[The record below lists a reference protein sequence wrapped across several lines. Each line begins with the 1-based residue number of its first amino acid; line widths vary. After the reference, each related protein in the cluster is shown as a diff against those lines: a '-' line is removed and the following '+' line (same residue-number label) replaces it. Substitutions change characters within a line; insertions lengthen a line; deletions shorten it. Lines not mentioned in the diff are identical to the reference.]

1 MIQPH
6 IFTFQYL
13 WFNRTKHNINNSIT
27 MEFTAKQ
34 IAEILNGEIEG
45 DPDIKVSNISK
56 IEEGKEGTLSFLAN
70 PKYEKYIYD
79 TASSIVLVNK
89 TFKPEKPVQAT
100 LIRVENAYHSIARL
114 LELYEHSLAQKDGIS
129 SLSSVH
135 DSSFIGD
142 HVYIGDYTCIS
153 QNAVIGNNVKIYPQ
167 VYIGENVKIGNNTIL
182 YPGVKI
188 YHDCI
193 IGSDCIIHAGVVI
206 GSDGFGFISEEGI
219 NYKKIPQIGNVL
231 IEDDVE
237 IGANVTI
244 DRATM
249 GSTVI
254 RKGVKLDNLIQI
266 AHNVEIGEHTVI
278 VAQVGISGSTR
289 VGRSCQI
296 GGQAGLTG
304 HLKVAD
310 EVKIGAQAGVSHDLK
325 NPGEIVLG
333 SPAIPIGNFKRSSVI
348 FKNLPELR
356 EQLFQLKKDVE
367 ELKDKMS
374 EKN

>member
-1 MIQPH
+1 
-6 IFTFQYL
+6 
-13 WFNRTKHNINNSIT
+13 

-34 IAEILNGEIEG
+34 IATFLNGEIEG

-56 IEEGKEGTLSFLAN
+56 IEEGKKGTLSFLAN
-70 PKYEKYIYD
+70 PKYEKYIYE

-89 TFKPEKPVQAT
+89 TFKPDKPVQAT

-114 LELYEHSLAQKDGIS
+114 LELYEQSQPKKEGIS
-129 SLSSVH
+129 SLSSIH
-135 DSSFIGD
+135 DSSSIGD

-153 QNAVIGNNVKIYPQ
+153 PNAVIGNHVRLYPQ
-167 VYIGENVKIGNNTIL
+167 VYIGDNVRIGDNTVL
-182 YPGVKI
+182 YPGVKV

-206 GSDGFGFISEEGI
+206 GSDGFGFISDEGTD
-219 NYKKIPQIGNVL
+219 YKKIPQIGNVI

-237 IGANVTI
+237 IGANVCI

-249 GSTVI
+249 GSTII

-278 VAQVGISGSTR
+278 VAQVGISGSTK
-289 VGRSCQI
+289 VGRNCQI

-304 HLKVAD
+304 HLKIED
-310 EVKIGAQAGVSHDLK
+310 QVKIGAQAGVSHDLR

-333 SPAIPIGNFKRSSVI
+333 SPAIPISIFKRSSVI
-348 FKNLPELR
+348 FKNLPEIR
-356 EQLFQLKKDVE
+356 EQLFQLKKDFE
-367 ELKDKMS
+367 ELKVKMD

>member
-1 MIQPH
+1 
-6 IFTFQYL
+6 
-13 WFNRTKHNINNSIT
+13 

-34 IAEILNGEIEG
+34 IATLLNGEIEG
-45 DPDIKVSNISK
+45 NPEIKVNNISR
-56 IEEGKEGTLSFLAN
+56 IEEGKKGTLSFLAN
-70 PKYEKYIYD
+70 PKYEKYIYE

-100 LIRVENAYHSIARL
+100 LIRVEDAYKAIARL
-114 LELYEHSLAQKDGIS
+114 LELYEQSRSMKGSVS
-129 SLSSVH
+129 SLSSIH
-135 DSSFIGD
+135 ENSSIGEN
-142 HVYIGDYTCIS
+142 VYIGDFTCIS
-153 QNAVIGNNVKIYPQ
+153 RNAVIGNNVRLYPQ
-167 VYIGENVKIGNNTIL
+167 VYIGENVKIGNNTVL

-206 GSDGFGFISEEGI
+206 GSDGFGFTSEGGSS
-219 NYKKIPQIGNVL
+219 YKKIPQIGNVL
-231 IEDDVE
+231 IENDVE

-249 GSTVI
+249 GSTII

-278 VAQVGISGSTR
+278 VAQVGISGSTK
-289 VGRSCQI
+289 VGRMCQI

-304 HLKVAD
+304 HLKIAD

-333 SPAIPIGNFKRSSVI
+333 SPAIPFSIFKRSSVI
-348 FKNLPELR
+348 FKQLPELR
-356 EQLFQLKKDVE
+356 EQMFQLKKELE
-367 ELKDKMS
+367 ELKNSML
-374 EKN
+374 